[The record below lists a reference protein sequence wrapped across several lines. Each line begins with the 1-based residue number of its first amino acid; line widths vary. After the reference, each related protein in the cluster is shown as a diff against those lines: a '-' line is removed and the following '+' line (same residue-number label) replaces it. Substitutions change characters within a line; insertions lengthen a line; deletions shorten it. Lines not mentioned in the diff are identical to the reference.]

1 MWVFRRNVVSP
12 LFSLEVRRSQDPL
25 KKQRAKDAGA
35 SEGHLVMRWIGI
47 QTLSHVKTGANAAFE
62 TSSRS
67 FVTREFDKPSTEE
80 KQMTVMRR
88 IATKVDLSA
97 TQTEAAIS

>member
-1 MWVFRRNVVSP
+1 
-12 LFSLEVRRSQDPL
+12 
-25 KKQRAKDAGA
+25 
-35 SEGHLVMRWIGI
+35 MRWIGI
-47 QTLSHVKTGANAAFE
+47 QALSHAQASANAAFD

-97 TQTEAAIS
+97 TQTETAIS